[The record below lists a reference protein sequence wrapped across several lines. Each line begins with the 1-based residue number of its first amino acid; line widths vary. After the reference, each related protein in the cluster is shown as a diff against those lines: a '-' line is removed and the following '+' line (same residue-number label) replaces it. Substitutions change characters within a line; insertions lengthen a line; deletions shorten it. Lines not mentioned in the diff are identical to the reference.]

1 MRIIAVDD
9 IKQNRYYL
17 QKLLEGYGYV
27 VETASNG
34 VEALEK
40 ARASPPD
47 MIITDTLMP
56 TMDGFQLCRA
66 LKNDEKLKDIPVLF
80 HSATYTDKKSRELAL
95 SIGAVDYVIKPIE
108 PDEFI
113 KIITAALEKYG
124 CEVLKPTEKQLEEPV
139 YMKLYNE
146 RLIHKL
152 EKKMRDLEKT
162 SKRLK
167 ESEQNYREL
176 VDNANDAVIVIEPT
190 GYFGFVNPKFCETTG
205 YTMEEAKK
213 LHISSLVHPEDVTM
227 VTKNIGK
234 RLAGEETPRN
244 YEFRVLTKLGE
255 TIYEDYNA
263 SLIER
268 EGKKVGVQAILRDIT
283 ERKRA
288 ERRIEHLNSVLKAIR
303 SVNQLIIVE
312 KDRDSLLQKV
322 CNVLVEARGYDAAW
336 LGFLNDGFATVMSS
350 GFPVSRFCGR
360 VADSDYPPCIKN
372 ALVQKEMLVVVDK
385 PEACGDCFF
394 KRTYT
399 SKEAA
404 VIRVEHAGRLFG
416 LLTISFAADAAVA
429 AADEEEQELLKEVA
443 GDLALAL
450 HDMELEAARKRAE
463 EQIKASLKE
472 KEVLLREIHHR
483 VKNNLQ
489 IISSLLNMQARSVK
503 DKKAAHILSE
513 SQSRITAMAFIHAQL
528 YENRNLSAINMKGFV
543 DGLLTQLFQSHPVQ
557 DTKITPLVRVGAHLL
572 PISIAVPTGLI
583 INELLTNAFK
593 HAFDNRKEGQIEVIL
608 GVSEKDE
615 AILTVSDN
623 GVGLPEGFD
632 LRTSKTLGL
641 HMVEILV
648 EYQLQGNLEIVTKN
662 GTTFNIV
669 FEIEK

>member
-1 MRIIAVDD
+1 MRIIVVDD

-27 VETASNG
+27 VETAGNG

-66 LKNDEKLKDIPVLF
+66 LKTDENLKDIPVLF

-95 SIGAVDYVIKPIE
+95 SIGAAGYVIKPIE

-113 KIITAALEKYG
+113 KIITATLEKYG
-124 CEVLKPTEKQLEEPV
+124 CAEFKPTEKQLEEPV

-152 EKKMRDLEKT
+152 EKKMHDLEKT
-162 SKRLK
+162 SKRLQ
-167 ESEQNYREL
+167 ESEQHYRAL
-176 VDNANDAVIVIEPT
+176 VDNASDAVIVIEPT

-213 LHISSLVHPEDVTM
+213 LHISSLVHPEDVAM
-227 VTKNIGK
+227 VMESIEK
-234 RLAGEETPRN
+234 RLAGEDTPRN
-244 YEFRVLTKLGE
+244 YEFRVLTRSGE
-255 TIYEDYNA
+255 TIYEDYTA
-263 SLIER
+263 SRIER
-268 EGKKVGVQAILRDIT
+268 EGKTVGVQAILRDIT
-283 ERKRA
+283 ARKRA
-288 ERRIEHLNSVLKAIR
+288 ARRIEHLNSVLKAIR

-312 KDRDSLLQKV
+312 KDRDSLLQKA
-322 CNVLVEARGYDAAW
+322 CDVLVEARGYDAAW
-336 LGFLNDGFATVMSS
+336 LGFLNDGFATVKSS
-350 GFPVSRFCGR
+350 GFPVSRFRGR

-385 PEACGDCFF
+385 SKACGDCVF

-399 SKEAA
+399 SKEAV

-416 LLTISFAADAAVA
+416 LLTISFTADAAAA
-429 AADEEEQELLKEVA
+429 AADEEEKELLKEVA
-443 GDLALAL
+443 GDIALAL
-450 HDMELEAARKRAE
+450 HDMELEAARTRAE
-463 EQIKASLKE
+463 DQVKASLKE

-503 DKKAAHILSE
+503 DKKTAHILSE
-513 SQSRITAMAFIHAQL
+513 SQRRITAMAFIHAQL
-528 YENRNLSAINMKGFV
+528 YESRNLSAINMKGFV
-543 DGLLTQLFQSHPVQ
+543 DGLFAHLFQCHPVQ
-557 DTKITPLVRVGAHLL
+557 DTKITPIVRVGAHLL
-572 PISIAVPTGLI
+572 PISIAVPAGLI
-583 INELLTNAFK
+583 INELMTNAFK
-593 HAFDNRKEGQIEVIL
+593 HAFDNRKEGQIVVIL

-641 HMVEILV
+641 HMVELLV
-648 EYQLQGNLEIVTKN
+648 EYQLQGNLEIVNKN